1 MLQPLSPMIALVL
14 PPNQRCK
21 VFIQWGNW
29 KKKENYRS
37 KPFKSFLKECIVW
50 RNTQLPLSGCLEI
63 TVRNSQQKYLQ
74 AHDEEKYPCDHLKK
88 KKKGCPRRG
97 GGERKG
103 GEEGERKRGNVEGG
117 GRRGE
122 FSLPQHMEPLNIKH
136 SIIFIPL
143 LLQDPSMFSKWI
155 WMDKRH
161 RNAIK

>member
-14 PPNQRCK
+14 PHNQRCK

-29 KKKENYRS
+29 KKKKTHRS

-50 RNTQLPLSGCLEI
+50 RNTQLPLSGCLKI
-63 TVRNSQQKYLQ
+63 TVKNSQQKYLQ
-74 AHDEEKYPCDHLKK
+74 AHDEEKYPCDYLKK
-88 KKKGCPRRG
+88 KKKGCPRRE
-97 GGERKG
+97 GE
-103 GEEGERKRGNVEGG
+103 ERKRG
-117 GRRGE
+117 GRRGRRREGMWREGEGRE
-122 FSLPQHMEPLNIKH
+122 FSLPQHMEPLNIKY
-136 SIIFIPL
+136 SISFIPL